1 MGTALFFVLFIVFL
15 ILFMKK
21 NKEAKN
27 LTETIQSTDS
37 EYQQKKKE
45 IDLLKDQ
52 IEQYTHEV
60 EDYLKDST
68 ILAAETFVPDK
79 FKSEEYQSKLSIC
92 KVNQKDCIKNDMA
105 VKEIYGTANS
115 PATKKAKNDNKK
127 QILRCFNAECEA
139 IFYQITASNVD
150 TKRNAL
156 QKAYESI
163 NKIFEIDG
171 FNISQKYFELK
182 LEEFNLYYA
191 YQKQLAIE
199 KDFQKAAREQMLEE
213 QKVIREIE
221 QAKKKIEKEE
231 KQFNNEIH
239 KLMQYMQSATD
250 IEKQLY
256 IDKIKELEEKLKLVE
271 KDKENVLQ
279 REQNTRAGYVY
290 IISNIGSFGENIYKI
305 GMTRRLEP
313 MDRVNELG
321 DASVPFKFDVHAM
334 IFSEDAPELENI
346 LHKHFQDRQ
355 LNKIN
360 TRKEFFNVSIDEIEK
375 VVKDNYNATVNFIKI
390 PPAEEYRESLQMQ

>member
-1 MGTALFFVLFIVFL
+1 MVIMGTALFFVLFIVFL

-21 NKEAKN
+21 NKEAKK

-139 IFYQITASNVD
+139 IFLSN
-150 TKRNAL
+150 N
-156 QKAYESI
+156 S
-163 NKIFEIDG
+163 
-171 FNISQKYFELK
+171 
-182 LEEFNLYYA
+182 
-191 YQKQLAIE
+191 KQCGY
-199 KDFQKAAREQMLEE
+199 
-213 QKVIREIE
+213 
-221 QAKKKIEKEE
+221 KKKCFAKSI
-231 KQFNNEIH
+231 
-239 KLMQYMQSATD
+239 
-250 IEKQLY
+250 
-256 IDKIKELEEKLKLVE
+256 
-271 KDKENVLQ
+271 
-279 REQNTRAGYVY
+279 R
-290 IISNIGSFGENIYKI
+290 IYK
-305 GMTRRLEP
+305 
-313 MDRVNELG
+313 
-321 DASVPFKFDVHAM
+321 
-334 IFSEDAPELENI
+334 
-346 LHKHFQDRQ
+346 Q
-355 LNKIN
+355 
-360 TRKEFFNVSIDEIEK
+360 
-375 VVKDNYNATVNFIKI
+375 NF
-390 PPAEEYRESLQMQ
+390 